1 MKKILLSLS
10 TLLILCSCSNDRPS
24 DHDLIVSAL
33 SFMAVVDNMDISDTL
48 PTTIECDGG
57 KGTVQIDDQGE
68 TPNFKSVAKFN
79 DCYATDYL
87 CETGEYVI
95 TNGDITTTGIYKSGD
110 PSKITNVKI
119 SGNISST
126 GLLTTN
132 CELDL
137 SADEIDLNN
146 YDDEL
151 SGTVCG
157 VDVKYII
164 NIDYYDIYEICTSIF
179 ID

>member
-1 MKKILLSLS
+1 
-10 TLLILCSCSNDRPS
+10 
-24 DHDLIVSAL
+24 
-33 SFMAVVDNMDISDTL
+33 MAVVNNMDISSTL
-48 PTTIECDGG
+48 PITIDCDGG
-57 KGTVQIDDQGE
+57 KGTVQINDKGGTE
-68 TPNFKSVAKFN
+68 NFKSVAIFN
-79 DCYATDYL
+79 DCYATDSL

-95 TNGDITTTGIYKSGD
+95 TNGNITTTGLYKSGD
-110 PSKITNVKI
+110 PGKITNVNI
-119 SGNISST
+119 SGNVNNT
-126 GLLTTN
+126 GLLTTE
-132 CELDL
+132 CEFDL

-179 ID
+179 VD